1 MDKVYNFLRSI
12 TPEEQIRFLGGLV
25 VAFIAGSILA
35 NIPVLPAWLIVLLG
49 WLIGAGISVFKIVWT
64 FRQRKQPL
72 TVRSFVPEFLGTLT
86 GCWSGLFHLL
96 L

>member
-64 FRQRKQPL
+64 FR
-72 TVRSFVPEFLGTLT
+72 
-86 GCWSGLFHLL
+86 
-96 L
+96 